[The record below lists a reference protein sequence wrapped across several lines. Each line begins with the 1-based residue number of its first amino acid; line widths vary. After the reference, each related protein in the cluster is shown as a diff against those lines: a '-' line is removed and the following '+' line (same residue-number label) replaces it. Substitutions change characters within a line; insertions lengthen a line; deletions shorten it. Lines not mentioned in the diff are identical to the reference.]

1 MEVWGSA
8 NMFTYPLFCSY
19 RKNIRLITFSERL
32 AHTEPL
38 FLQLNILPID
48 KLIQDRAGLLMYKMY
63 NGLHPPTI
71 TNMYIKNSDVHNH
84 NIRHKNYLHVSMAHS
99 DLYAT
104 SFYCSSILI
113 WNEIMN
119 KIEVSISFPQ
129 FKIVLKQYLVVN
141 NLKT

>member
-1 MEVWGSA
+1 MLLVLTITQAFGISTLVMVRLDYCNALLCGAREDV
-8 NMFTYPLFCSY
+8 
-19 RKNIRLITFSERL
+19 IRQYSS
-32 AHTEPL
+32 
-38 FLQLNILPID
+38 
-48 KLIQDRAGLLMYKMY
+48 Y

-71 TNMYIKNSDVHNH
+71 NNMYIKNSDIHNH
-84 NIRHKNYLHVSMAHS
+84 NTRHKNYLHVSMAHS
-99 DLYAT
+99 VLYAK

-129 FKIVLKQYLVVN
+129 FKIVLKQYLLVN